1 MRNMAENTVKNKEL
15 NYKIEIG
22 NPMQLGA
29 AKIDGGIN
37 FALIVTENVKNCSLI
52 LYEKG
57 TRKIATEIVFTEEM
71 RFGNIYA
78 MLVRGISPQSF
89 EYNYRIDNK
98 IITDPY
104 AALIHGATE
113 FGETDLNKKT
123 SGFYYDK
130 FDWSGDRRLNY
141 EFSDSLIYRLHVRG
155 FTMGRY
161 SGSRKK
167 GTFMGILDKI
177 DYLKDLGVTMV
188 ELMPAY
194 EFNEVIEDTVSRY
207 EPRIHLSNEEMM
219 KAKKVDFW
227 GYRDADYFMPKA
239 AYSSKKDS
247 AGAIKEF
254 KTMVR

>member
-89 EYNYRIDNK
+89 
-98 IITDPY
+98 
-104 AALIHGATE
+104 
-113 FGETDLNKKT
+113 
-123 SGFYYDK
+123 
-130 FDWSGDRRLNY
+130 
-141 EFSDSLIYRLHVRG
+141 
-155 FTMGRY
+155 
-161 SGSRKK
+161 
-167 GTFMGILDKI
+167 
-177 DYLKDLGVTMV
+177 
-188 ELMPAY
+188 
-194 EFNEVIEDTVSRY
+194 
-207 EPRIHLSNEEMM
+207 
-219 KAKKVDFW
+219 
-227 GYRDADYFMPKA
+227 
-239 AYSSKKDS
+239 
-247 AGAIKEF
+247 
-254 KTMVR
+254 